1 MPTINATI
9 SQGGYLVN
17 TRATSLW
24 TWDDVCYNMIG
35 ATSVFTNPQYM
46 YTRAAFSSGRSGT
59 YSCGRGYLVF
69 DTSAITGTLTSISLN
84 VWVDSVFD
92 LIYQPDAIVQL
103 TTSPTLSTSLATSDW
118 QYTAGTNASDPFTP
132 ITQGWETIGLNGT
145 ALSVAE
151 TENEMSLILRDNYY
165 DYSYYSNF
173 TDPAGEGNIA
183 YFYNEAGYIPYLDY
197 TMITGYGQTVNG
209 VIAAN
214 IGNVDG
220 ISKINISKVLGV

>member
-1 MPTINATI
+1 MATINATI

-17 TRATSLW
+17 SRATSFS
-24 TWDDVCYNMIG
+24 TWEDVCYAFST
-35 ATSVFTNPQYM
+35 ATSIFTTTYM
-46 YTRAAFSSGRSGT
+46 YTRASFSGGRGGTWNCGRS
-59 YSCGRGYLVF
+59 YLVF
-69 DTSAITGTLTSISLN
+69 DTSAITGTLTSLSLK
-84 VWVDSVFD
+84 VWVDSINN
-92 LIYQPDAIVQL
+92 LIYTPDAIVQL

-118 QYTAGTNASDPFTP
+118 QYTGGTNASDPFYP
-132 ITQGWETIGLNGT
+132 FTQGWETIGLNGT

-165 DYSYYSNF
+165 DYSFYSNLD
-173 TDPAGEGNIA
+173 TPAGEGSIA
-183 YFYNEAGYIPYLDY
+183 YYYNEAGYIPYLDY
-197 TMITGYGQTVNG
+197 TMVTGYGQTVNG